1 MRRAAFFVAAV
12 LVAVPAAEASH
23 PSRQLT
29 LRANLDGDRAV
40 ERVVATEDVSFDHSS
55 VTSRVVVVD
64 TCRGERTHTVV
75 HARASLLQARFV
87 QADGRGRPEVL
98 AAVGGPLGAGALVDG
113 KARVVRLVSFRGRC
127 PALRALFSYNAASP
141 PQPAPAGFLLSSF
154 EVTPD
159 ELEPRF
165 RGREVRLVEWYRSG
179 AALSSR
185 VRTSVYRYAAA
196 RDRYV
201 LLRTFLATTP

>member
-1 MRRAAFFVAAV
+1 VRRAAFVVATV
-12 LVAVPAAEASH
+12 LVAVPAAGASH

-29 LRANLDGDRAV
+29 LRANLDGDRAI
-40 ERVVATEDVSFDHSS
+40 ERVVATEDVSFDHSAA
-55 VTSRVVVVD
+55 TSRVVVVD
-64 TCRGERTHTVV
+64 TCRGERTHPVV
-75 HARASLLQARFV
+75 QARASLLQARFV
-87 QADGRGRPEVL
+87 QADGRGSAEVL
-98 AAVGGPLGAGALVDG
+98 AAAGGPLGAVVDG
-113 KARVVRLVSFRGRC
+113 KARVVRLVPVRGRC
-127 PALRALFSYNAASP
+127 PALRTLFSYNAASP

-201 LLRTFLATTP
+201 LLRSFLATVP